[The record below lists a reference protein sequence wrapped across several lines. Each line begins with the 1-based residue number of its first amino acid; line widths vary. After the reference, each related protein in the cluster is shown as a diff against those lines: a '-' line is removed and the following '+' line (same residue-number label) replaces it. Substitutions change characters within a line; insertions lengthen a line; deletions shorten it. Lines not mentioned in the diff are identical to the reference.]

1 MSQKKLNGR
10 KIFLGSKLFL
20 CSDVKSF
27 DGSGLDGHSITW
39 DKLTFFWPQS
49 CRCHVLRPNHVFL
62 LFQLNYKS
70 IYHHWVNKRQRRDSK
85 TIQTEPAGCLLFY
98 VTLKPQNW
106 ILFALCFI
114 SFLWLPWY
122 HPKQFWIS
130 HFDAILIAETRFCWI
145 IHSIYILYSA

>member
-1 MSQKKLNGR
+1 MSQKKWNGR

-49 CRCHVLRPNHVFL
+49 CRCHVLRLNHVFL

-106 ILFALCFI
+106 I
-114 SFLWLPWY
+114 FL
-122 HPKQFWIS
+122 
-130 HFDAILIAETRFCWI
+130 HFVSSAFCGFLDTIQNNFEFLTLMQLIAETRFCWTM
-145 IHSIYILYSA
+145 HSIYILYSA